1 MTPASNPA
9 LLDRLTK
16 LVSRVIHE
24 STGRVVNPKPDDALI
39 ASGVLD
45 SLSMVNLVIAL
56 QGEFSVELDTG
67 DLNEQSFGSVRAIA
81 GLLAGRGAS

>member
-16 LVSRVIHE
+16 LVSRVIQE

-67 DLNEQSFGSVRAIA
+67 DLNEQSFGSVRAMA
-81 GLLAGRGAS
+81 DLLAGRGAT